1 MDNDLPAI
9 RETLKY
15 LATSDIPVQHKKI
28 LTAVLEAALASAL
41 QQREGDWQ
49 PAETQMI
56 ADALQGRVAISWQH
70 ADELLFR
77 LAGQLQRNADEV
89 KKKAIETGF
98 GAGVDYRLA
107 KRARVVGEN
116 L

>member
-1 MDNDLPAI
+1 MDNDLPEI

-15 LATSDIPVQHKKI
+15 VGASDIPVRHKKI
-28 LTAVLEAALASAL
+28 IMAVLEQALTHAL

-77 LAGQLQRNADEV
+77 LAGQLQRNPDEV
-89 KKKAIETGF
+89 KQKAVDTGF

-107 KRARVVGEN
+107 KRARAAGEN